1 MYVLSSVMRSRIVG
15 YVLEQLHVS
24 YGHREEFQPFAERA
38 ADMVEKVMNDL
49 TEEEIARISTRNALF
64 IQKDVA
70 RAYVGEFRALVEKDI
85 EAAAQRHLLATLGPR
100 VEALEKAVERDD
112 PMARLKKFLDTLR
125 KEVRDDQKPFEM
137 GKLRTIEY
145 IEGWMRGEKQP

>member
-1 MYVLSSVMRSRIVG
+1 MSADTRSRIVR
-15 YVLEQLHVS
+15 YVLERLHVS
-24 YGHREEFQPFAERA
+24 YGHREELQPFAERA
-38 ADMVEKVMNDL
+38 ADTAVKVMNEL
-49 TEEEIARISTRNALF
+49 TVEECQRITARSATF

-100 VEALEKAVERDD
+100 VEALEKVIERDD
-112 PMARLKKFLDTLR
+112 PMARLKKFLDTMR

-145 IEGWMRGEKQP
+145 IEGWMRGEKQS